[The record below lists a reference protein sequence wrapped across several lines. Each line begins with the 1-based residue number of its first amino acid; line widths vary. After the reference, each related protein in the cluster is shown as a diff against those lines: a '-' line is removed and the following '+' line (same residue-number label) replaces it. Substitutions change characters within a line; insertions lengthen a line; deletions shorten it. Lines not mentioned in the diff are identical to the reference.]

1 MLLIAILW
9 KWFRLTNHKQTRN
22 PVESLVLRSHLTRA
36 NETRSLDDRE
46 QWNLN
51 APRTAEGS
59 VWLEREGAGRSEFC
73 SIKQFLT
80 RWGSELWQAGLLAAL
95 LHRDTEHELLARQV
109 PNFLQEEGKWII
121 IYRTFTVKEG
131 EYKSRVQKKSFL
143 QKRSSSALCEAMT
156 ICTEMRSTQE
166 RRETSIGDK
175 SFFFFL
181 LWAVE

>member
-80 RWGSELWQAGLLAAL
+80 RWGSELWQAGLLTAL

-121 IYRTFTVKEG
+121 IYRTFTVQELR
-131 EYKSRVQKKSFL
+131 SKKSFL
-143 QKRSSSALCEAMT
+143 QKRSSAVLCEAMT

-166 RRETSIGDK
+166 RRETSIGEK
-175 SFFFFL
+175 SFFL
-181 LWAVE
+181 KKLWAVE